1 MVGQE
6 RGACDAEVQDAW
18 ADTGEAVQQVRRLDH
33 RPSLVLPCTHGPAGS
48 RRASAP
54 APWVPVPWSEAAAVH
69 WSMFDVSVTNGAPT
83 CTLAAIRGVM
93 GAVRP
98 LSSTARSTGAAGA
111 AGAVVSRRCT
121 QPSRGGRP
129 RSAVARPRRC
139 SPRCRGARARR
150 MPARASPV
158 LPARWEH
165 ASASTWGARWR
176 VGSRGD
182 VSSMPPSRTG
192 IHRCAVRSWMSAAAA
207 MSLAFRCHCPQPLT
221 NNHARGCHV
230 RSAKS
235 ALVPSVPMAHGGP
248 TRTAQAHQWKRCRP
262 LSHRA
267 RGSTAS
273 LRPRGHVMP
282 SGQRHCRKESAA
294 FWASCRDGRRCF
306 MGVLPWEVRNPM
318 RPIRPG

>member
-18 ADTGEAVQQVRRLDH
+18 ADTGEAVQHSAQA
-33 RPSLVLPCTHGPAGS
+33 GPQAFPG
-48 RRASAP
+48 
-54 APWVPVPWSEAAAVH
+54 VAVH
-69 WSMFDVSVTNGAPT
+69 TRTGRVTTRIRAGA
-83 CTLAAIRGVM
+83 M
-93 GAVRP
+93 GARP
-98 LSSTARSTGAAGA
+98 M
-111 AGAVVSRRCT
+111 V
-121 QPSRGGRP
+121 RGGR
-129 RSAVARPRRC
+129 SALVNVRRIGDERRPDLHLGGDQGC
-139 SPRCRGARARR
+139 DGRGAPIVQHCQIDWRSGSGRGGRVTALH
-150 MPARASPV
+150 PAQQGWTTPLGSGAT
-158 LPARWEH
+158 
-165 ASASTWGARWR
+165 ASTWGARWR

-207 MSLAFRCHCPQPLT
+207 MSLAFRCHCYQPLT

-230 RSAKS
+230 RSAKI

-248 TRTAQAHQWKRCRP
+248 TRTAQANQWKRCRP

-273 LRPRGHVMP
+273 LRPRGHVRP

-294 FWASCRDGRRCF
+294 FWASCRNGRRCF
-306 MGVLPWEVRNPM
+306 MGLLPWEVRNPM
-318 RPIRPG
+318 RPILPG